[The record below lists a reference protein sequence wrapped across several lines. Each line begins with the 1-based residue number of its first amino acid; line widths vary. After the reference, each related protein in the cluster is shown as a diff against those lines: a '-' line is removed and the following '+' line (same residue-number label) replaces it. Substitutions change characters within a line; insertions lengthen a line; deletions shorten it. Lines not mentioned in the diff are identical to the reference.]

1 VSVFLEPIDFQRKS
15 IFSHDENNLVFTY
28 TGLWYT
34 DPGTVEYRYKL
45 EGYDLYWIHSKDRQ
59 ATYSNLPPGEYV
71 FQMTSTENDAY
82 LDEPIIKY
90 AFEVKS
96 PIWMRW
102 WFLVLITLMT
112 GGLLYLI
119 MRERERSINRE
130 TTLKKEKIESQFE
143 ALKAQINP
151 HFLFNSFNTL
161 ISIIEED
168 PRRAVTYVEHLSD
181 FYRSILQYREKEII
195 SLNEEIKVVEAY
207 TQLLKHRYGDN
218 LRLDIQLE
226 GKGKDLYIAPL
237 TLQMLVENAV
247 KHNVISKTKPLVIA
261 IHSPEA
267 NGYIQIQNNLQ
278 PKLDAGK
285 STGFGLQSIVNRYE
299 VLSDRKVKIEK
310 TEEYFKVSI
319 PVIKS

>member
-1 VSVFLEPIDFQRKS
+1 
-15 IFSHDENNLVFTY
+15 
-28 TGLWYT
+28 
-34 DPGTVEYRYKL
+34 
-45 EGYDLYWIHSKDRQ
+45 
-59 ATYSNLPPGEYV
+59 
-71 FQMTSTENDAY
+71 M
-82 LDEPIIKY
+82 
-90 AFEVKS
+90 
-96 PIWMRW
+96 
-102 WFLVLITLMT
+102 
-112 GGLLYLI
+112 
-119 MRERERSINRE
+119 
-130 TTLKKEKIESQFE
+130 
-143 ALKAQINP
+143 
-151 HFLFNSFNTL
+151 
-161 ISIIEED
+161 
-168 PRRAVTYVEHLSD
+168 
-181 FYRSILQYREKEII
+181 
-195 SLNEEIKVVEAY
+195 VEAY